1 MSLLVCSIIRD
12 CKRRSIRKLTSL
24 DLLLQFADV
33 SLIEIIER
41 DAGRLAQTMEAS
53 LSLDLL
59 SLCLKGQL
67 LILNLSSMRVVMLA
81 AS

>member
-1 MSLLVCSIIRD
+1 MCSIIRA
-12 CKRRSIRKLTSL
+12 CKRRSIQKLTSL

-53 LSLDLL
+53 LGLDLL